1 MAIYN
6 LDIPS
11 TEEINLLTQFI
22 IERRYL
28 FIKCSSYIPQSNLLL
43 SHISLLQEHDNLLD
57 DHRKIS
63 IEEYSVQATNSH
75 LRFCEQH
82 EDQPYTMGCRVCHKL
97 ICTTC
102 ISNPGI
108 CSNGK

>member
-1 MAIYN
+1 MVVFDMVDHRSI
-6 LDIPS
+6 
-11 TEEINLLTQFI
+11 EEINLLIQFI

-28 FIKCSSYIPQSNLLL
+28 FIKCYPYVPQINLL
-43 SHISLLQEHDNLLD
+43 SHIYFSQGHDEWLD

-82 EDQPYTMGCRVCHKL
+82 EDKPYTMGCKVCHKL